1 MLSKIFRPFENT
13 GIGISTSTS
22 VIRCKHCYTA
32 ETFFLN
38 IVLALKSNFWKLQKI
53 PASLPKE
60 DYSLEVLLRSLKKY
74 LELLFFLKHQL
85 LGAPKCFS
93 RISMRPLG
101 WRNREFLK
109 KKYLRRSGTDAI
121 TKTNKKHNFIK
132 NILMQKW
139 NLVQRRCQSRCQDFK
154 MAKYSVW

>member
-22 VIRCKHCYTA
+22 AIRCKHCYTA

-38 IVLALKSNFWKLQKI
+38 IVLALKSNFGKLQ
-53 PASLPKE
+53 SLPKE

-74 LELLFFLKHQL
+74 LELLFFLKHQWAS
-85 LGAPKCFS
+85 APKCFS
-93 RISMRPLG
+93 RISMNPLG